1 MNDSMRAY
9 VLALPWASERKLPMK
24 PEETIDFHIRWAW
37 HRIARLYNS
46 AASEYG
52 GSMAIGQILLN
63 VEPEGT
69 PSTKLGPK
77 MGMEPR
83 SLTRTL
89 KTMEDEGLIKRVG
102 DENDGRM
109 VRVKLTSKGKKMR
122 DVSRETVIR
131 FNERVQAEIPKKDLD
146 HFHSVMSKLNELL
159 ERKELLT

>member
-1 MNDSMRAY
+1 MRAY
-9 VLALPWASERKLPMK
+9 EFGRYLRIRSELRMK

-37 HRIARLYNS
+37 HRIARLYNN
-46 AASEYG
+46 AASKYG

-89 KTMEDEGLIKRVG
+89 KTMEVEGLIKRVG
-102 DENDGRM
+102 DESDGRM
-109 VRVKLTSKGKKMR
+109 VRILLTAKGKKMR
-122 DVSRETVIR
+122 DVSRETVIK
-131 FNERVQAEIPKKDLD
+131 FNELVQAEIPEKDLL
-146 HFHSVMSKLNELL
+146 HFRQVMDKLNELL

>member
-1 MNDSMRAY
+1 
-9 VLALPWASERKLPMK
+9 MK

-63 VEPEGT
+63 VEPQGT

-89 KTMEDEGLIKRVG
+89 KAMEDEGLIKRVG

-131 FNERVQAEIPKKDLD
+131 FNERVQAEIPKKDLE
-146 HFHSVMSKLNELL
+146 HFHSVMNKLNELL